1 MNKLKLP
8 DKLFGVHTDILLLWI
23 KPGLLLLFILL
34 SVLGVFLPKI
44 GEIQAKIQ
52 SIKNVDQKKV
62 EVDQKRNYLLSVDQ
76 EEIKNNA
83 ELLSAGVLP
92 EKNAYLLVKIIR
104 NAVADVNYSVDEFS
118 VSLGD
123 IKDQENEINKSKN
136 LNYDKIPVKLTLIGP
151 KENYL
156 ALVKVLENSLP
167 LMSIDE
173 YEMSSSGG
181 VATIDA
187 GVSAYYLKSVSNLK
201 IENLTLADLTLKQ
214 EESDLL
220 SKIKEFKMMSVE
232 KIGESGTFVKY
243 ERTDPFFTL

>member
-1 MNKLKLP
+1 MKQNHLLELMSQNMNY
-8 DKLFGVHTDILLLWI
+8 
-23 KPGLLLLFILL
+23 
-34 SVLGVFLPKI
+34 
-44 GEIQAKIQ
+44 Q
-52 SIKNVDQKKV
+52 
-62 EVDQKRNYLLSVDQ
+62 
-76 EEIKNNA
+76 
-83 ELLSAGVLP
+83 
-92 EKNAYLLVKIIR
+92 
-104 NAVADVNYSVDEFS
+104 
-118 VSLGD
+118 
-123 IKDQENEINKSKN
+123 N